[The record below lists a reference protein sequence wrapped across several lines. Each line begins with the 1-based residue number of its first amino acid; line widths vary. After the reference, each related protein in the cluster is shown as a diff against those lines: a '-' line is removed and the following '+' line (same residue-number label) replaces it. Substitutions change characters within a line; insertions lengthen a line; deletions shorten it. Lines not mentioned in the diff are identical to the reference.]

1 MKMFE
6 VNISPAFLKLGKV
19 GYPDVALFR
28 IAVGSRSLLSVCERK
43 ACLLKKCG
51 AHTLNIT

>member
-6 VNISPAFLKLGKV
+6 VNIIPAFLKLGKV